1 MKFERVSDR
10 LKFGRKMIARPD
22 AWIKG
27 PGSHIKGTGC
37 IITWTGTRLDVHTDE
52 DGNRVDGQIYGAGVN
67 YNQQAEAWTYLHRA
81 VQKITGDESMHSA
94 RFNDDPNTTVEDVL
108 EAFDVAI
115 ELAEKDEG
123 LEPA

>member
-1 MKFERVSDR
+1 
-10 LKFGRKMIARPD
+10 
-22 AWIKG
+22 
-27 PGSHIKGTGC
+27 
-37 IITWTGTRLDVHTDE
+37 
-52 DGNRVDGQIYGAGVN
+52 
-67 YNQQAEAWTYLHRA
+67 